1 VPAPS
6 IDELDRLPSEDAR
19 AFLGVLFERAP
30 AFTERLVA
38 ARPFGSEDGLFGRAQ
53 GIALALPEPDA
64 VALVN
69 AHPRLG
75 APKAT
80 VSALSFREQGFD
92 RPAAGP
98 ADLAARLDALNAAY
112 EERFGFRYCV
122 FVAGRT
128 REELIP
134 EWEERLAS
142 GDRVGELR
150 RALRDVVAIGRDRY
164 RRLRAEAEEVA
175 S

>member
-1 VPAPS
+1 MEVA
-6 IDELDRLPSEDAR
+6 ELDAMPTDACIAAMAPWFEGAPR
-19 AFLGVLFERAP
+19 FL
-30 AFTERLVA
+30 ERLVA
-38 ARPFGSEDGLFGRAQ
+38 ARPFGDEATLFGRAEA
-53 GIALALPEPDA
+53 IALAMPEAEQLELID
-64 VALVN
+64 

-75 APKAT
+75 APPAT
-80 VSALSFREQGFD
+80 VSDHSFREQGYD
-92 RPAAGP
+92 RETADAM
-98 ADLAARLDALNAAY
+98 ADLARLNDAY
-112 EERFGFRYCV
+112 ERRFGFRYCV